1 MLSQTVMEV
10 ELTVVEFTY
19 WQLVTQEELDLWM
32 KFGEEQAEQMK
43 VAGEPMDVVWIPN
56 GRAQVAL
63 HWLMV
68 PFRI

>member
-1 MLSQTVMEV
+1 MALAGVSQTVMEE

-32 KFGEEQAEQMK
+32 KFGEEQAEQSY
-43 VAGEPMDVVWIPN
+43 APDVPRVVVCFPN

-63 HWLMV
+63 H
-68 PFRI
+68 